1 MSNFTSQNDKNTKER
16 LEEIK
21 KDFIRIIPQ
30 LEDIQEVQ
38 KTYREIQDKQLG
50 DQIPFINIQTSSTS

>member
-1 MSNFTSQNDKNTKER
+1 MANFTSQNNKNAKDR

-38 KTYREIQDKQLG
+38 KMHRDIQQKQLG

>member
-1 MSNFTSQNDKNTKER
+1 MSNFTSQNNKNTEER

-21 KDFIRIIPQ
+21 KDFIKLIPQ
-30 LEDIQEVQ
+30 LEDVQEVQ
-38 KTYREIQDKQLG
+38 KMYREIQEKKLG